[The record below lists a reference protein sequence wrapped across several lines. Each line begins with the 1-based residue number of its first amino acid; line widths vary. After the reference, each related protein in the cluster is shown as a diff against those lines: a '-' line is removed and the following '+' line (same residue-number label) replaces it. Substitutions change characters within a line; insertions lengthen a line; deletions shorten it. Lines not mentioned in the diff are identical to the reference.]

1 MFGLA
6 TILEA
11 LVGPLF
17 RWVTMPLLLGGLLTM
32 SHLWVESWKGRL
44 INQGEV
50 ICNGKWESKIRDE
63 ERTKAAQALSASR
76 LVLEAEQ
83 TTNRELSDEN
93 EKLEGQLQSLLSGSN
108 GDPNCL
114 SQRVLDALR
123 NAKR

>member
-17 RWVTMPLLLGGLLTM
+17 RWITLPLIVGGLLTT

-44 INQGEV
+44 IRQGEV
-50 ICNGKWESKIRDE
+50 ICDGKWESKIRDE
-63 ERTKAAQALSASR
+63 EKAKGAQALAASR

-83 TTNRELSDEN
+83 STNRELSDDN
-93 EKLEGQLQSLLSGSN
+93 ERLEGQLQGLLSDSN
-108 GDPNCL
+108 GDASCL
-114 SQRVLDALR
+114 SKRVLDALR